1 MEKGCRAMRGVP
13 YSYMESAEIGRRNWL
28 VIVLL
33 GLAGQIAWNVEN
45 SWFNTFVF
53 DTITPDPK
61 PIAWMVAVS
70 AVTATLTTLVMGTL
84 SDRVGKRKP
93 FILYGYILWGI
104 STAIFPTTASVQNVS
119 LAVLAA
125 ILADAVMT
133 FFGSTAYD
141 AAYNAWTTDISNT
154 SNRGRLTAVISTF
167 PLLAALIGAGLS
179 GVIIDRF
186 GYYTFFI
193 SLGVVVSL
201 LGLIG
206 GAVLKDSRTLQRVPR
221 ENRKHLIVDMFD
233 GFSLHT
239 IKANRE
245 LFLIFS
251 SVALFSIGF
260 QVFLPYQI
268 IYLNNYL
275 HISKSLVGVI
285 SAVAVLVSIL
295 IAVPAGRL
303 ADRGYI
309 NQLAFLSP
317 FLLCAGLIL
326 FSLSRSV
333 PVLAITGSLLY
344 ISLVVYTLSTG
355 AWIKNLLPENSR
367 GKFEGIRMVFNVAIP
382 MLIGPSIGSFLVSTF
397 GVPTVLH
404 GETGFIPTPILFPV
418 AGLISITSIL
428 PLIIVTRAK
437 RSNN

>member
-1 MEKGCRAMRGVP
+1 MNK
-13 YSYMESAEIGRRNWL
+13 AEISRKNWL

-70 AVTATLTTLVMGTL
+70 AITATLTTLVMGTM
-84 SDRVGKRKP
+84 SDRIGRRRP

-104 STAIFPTTASVQNVS
+104 STALFPATASVGNVRM
-119 LAVLAA
+119 A
-125 ILADAVMT
+125 ILAVIFADAIMT

-141 AAYNAWTTDISNT
+141 AAYNAWTTDISHQ
-154 SNRGRLTAVISTF
+154 SNRGRLSAVISTF
-167 PLLAALIGAGLS
+167 PLVAALIGAGLS
-179 GVIIDRF
+179 GIIIDAF

-193 SLGVVVSL
+193 SLGILVSL
-201 LGLIG
+201 LGLVG
-206 GAVLKDSRTLQRVPR
+206 GKMLEDSKDLQRIPKDK
-221 ENRKHLIVDMFD
+221 RKNFFIDLLD
-233 GFSLHT
+233 GFSLET
-239 IKANRE
+239 IKTNRE
-245 LFLIFS
+245 LFLVLV

-275 HISKSLVGVI
+275 AISKSLVGLI
-285 SAVAVLVSIL
+285 SAIAVLASIL
-295 IAVPAGRL
+295 LALPAGKL
-303 ADRGYI
+303 ADRGYGRL
-309 NQLAFLSP
+309 LA
-317 FLLCAGLIL
+317 LLAPCLLLVGLVL
-326 FSLSRSV
+326 FSLARTV
-333 PVLAITGSLLY
+333 ATLALTGSLLY

-355 AWIKNLLPENSR
+355 AWIKNLLPEGSR

-382 MLIGPSIGSFLVSTF
+382 MLIGPTIGSFLVTTF

-404 GETGFIPTPILFPV
+404 GEAGFIPTPILFPV
-418 AGLISITSIL
+418 AGVIAITSIL
-428 PLIIVTRAK
+428 PLHTVIRGK
-437 RSNN
+437 RSKMWAKVQ

>member
-1 MEKGCRAMRGVP
+1 MSKQ
-13 YSYMESAEIGRRNWL
+13 EIGKKNWL

-70 AVTATLTTLVMGTL
+70 AITATLTTLVMGTI
-84 SDRVGKRKP
+84 SDRVGRRKP

-104 STAIFPTTASVQNVS
+104 STALFPATASIRNVRFAI
-119 LAVLAA
+119 LAVIA
-125 ILADAVMT
+125 ADAVMT

-141 AAYNAWTTDISNT
+141 AAYNAWTTDISNK
-154 SNRGRLTAVISTF
+154 SNRGRLSALISTF

-179 GVIIDRF
+179 GVVIDSL
-186 GYYTFFI
+186 GYVTFFI
-193 SLGVVVSL
+193 ALGILVSVLGIVGGL
-201 LGLIG
+201 LLEDSKTLRRTPKDERKNLI
-206 GAVLKDSRTLQRVPR
+206 
-221 ENRKHLIVDMFD
+221 IDMFD

-239 IKANRE
+239 IKTNQE
-245 LFLIFS
+245 LFLVFS
-251 SVALFSIGF
+251 SVSLFSIGF

-275 HISKSLVGVI
+275 NISKSLVGLI
-285 SAVAVLVSIL
+285 SAIAVLISIL
-295 IAVPAGRL
+295 TAVPAGKL

-309 NQLAFLSP
+309 NQFAFLSP
-317 FLLCAGLIL
+317 FLLCVGLML

-333 PVLAITGSLLY
+333 FTLTITGSLLY

-355 AWIKNLLPENSR
+355 AWIKNLLPEGSR

-382 MLIGPSIGSFLVSTF
+382 MLIGPAIGSLLVTNF

-404 GETGFIPTPILFPV
+404 GEMGFIPTPILFPV
-418 AGLISITSIL
+418 AGLISVTSIL
-428 PLIIVTRAK
+428 PLLIVKKK
-437 RSNN
+437 RSARDASDD

>member
-1 MEKGCRAMRGVP
+1 MSKQ
-13 YSYMESAEIGRRNWL
+13 EIGKKNWL

-70 AVTATLTTLVMGTL
+70 AITATLTTLAMGTI
-84 SDRVGKRKP
+84 SDRVGRRKP

-104 STAIFPTTASVQNVS
+104 STALFPATASIRNVRFAI
-119 LAVLAA
+119 LAVIA
-125 ILADAVMT
+125 ADAVMT

-141 AAYNAWTTDISNT
+141 AAYNAWTTDISNK
-154 SNRGRLTAVISTF
+154 SNRGRLSALISTF

-179 GVIIDRF
+179 GVVIDSL
-186 GYYTFFI
+186 GYVTFFI
-193 SLGVVVSL
+193 ALGILVSVLGIVGGL
-201 LGLIG
+201 LLEDSKTLRRTPKDERKNLI
-206 GAVLKDSRTLQRVPR
+206 
-221 ENRKHLIVDMFD
+221 IDMFD

-239 IKANRE
+239 IKTNQE
-245 LFLIFS
+245 LFLVFS
-251 SVALFSIGF
+251 SVSLFSIGF

-275 HISKSLVGVI
+275 NISKSLVGLI
-285 SAVAVLVSIL
+285 SAIAVLISIL
-295 IAVPAGRL
+295 TAVPAGKL

-309 NQLAFLSP
+309 NQFAFLSP
-317 FLLCAGLIL
+317 FLLCVGLML

-333 PVLAITGSLLY
+333 FTLTITGSLLY

-355 AWIKNLLPENSR
+355 AWIKNLLPEGSR

-382 MLIGPSIGSFLVSTF
+382 MLIGPAIGSLLVTNF

-418 AGLISITSIL
+418 AGLISVTSIL
-428 PLIIVTRAK
+428 PLLIVKKK
-437 RSNN
+437 RSARDASDD

>member
-1 MEKGCRAMRGVP
+1 MSKQ
-13 YSYMESAEIGRRNWL
+13 EIGKKNWL

-70 AVTATLTTLVMGTL
+70 AITATLTTLVMGTI
-84 SDRVGKRKP
+84 SDRVGRRKP
-93 FILYGYILWGI
+93 FILYAYILWGI
-104 STAIFPTTASVQNVS
+104 STALFPATASIRNVRFAI
-119 LAVLAA
+119 LAVIA
-125 ILADAVMT
+125 ADAVMT

-141 AAYNAWTTDISNT
+141 AAYNAWTTDISNK
-154 SNRGRLTAVISTF
+154 SNRGRLSALISTF

-179 GVIIDRF
+179 GVVIDSL
-186 GYYTFFI
+186 GYVTFFI
-193 SLGVVVSL
+193 ALGILVSVLGIVGGL
-201 LGLIG
+201 LLEDSKTLRRTPKDERKNLI
-206 GAVLKDSRTLQRVPR
+206 
-221 ENRKHLIVDMFD
+221 IDMFD

-239 IKANRE
+239 IKTNQE
-245 LFLIFS
+245 LFLVFS
-251 SVALFSIGF
+251 SVSLFSIGF

-275 HISKSLVGVI
+275 NISKSLVGLI
-285 SAVAVLVSIL
+285 SAIAVLISIL
-295 IAVPAGRL
+295 TAVPAGKL

-309 NQLAFLSP
+309 NQFAFLSP
-317 FLLCAGLIL
+317 FLLCVGLML

-333 PVLAITGSLLY
+333 FTLTITGSLLY

-355 AWIKNLLPENSR
+355 AWIKNLLPEGSR

-382 MLIGPSIGSFLVSTF
+382 MLIGPAIGSLLVTNF

-418 AGLISITSIL
+418 AGLISVTSIL
-428 PLIIVTRAK
+428 PLLIVKKK
-437 RSNN
+437 RSARDASDD

>member
-1 MEKGCRAMRGVP
+1 MSKQ
-13 YSYMESAEIGRRNWL
+13 EIGKKNWL

-70 AVTATLTTLVMGTL
+70 AITATLTTLVMGTI
-84 SDRVGKRKP
+84 SDRVGRRKP

-104 STAIFPTTASVQNVS
+104 STALFPATASIRNVRFAI
-119 LAVLAA
+119 LAVIA
-125 ILADAVMT
+125 ADAVMT

-141 AAYNAWTTDISNT
+141 ATYNAWTTDISNK
-154 SNRGRLTAVISTF
+154 SNRGRLSALISTF

-179 GVIIDRF
+179 GVVIDSL
-186 GYYTFFI
+186 GYVTFFI
-193 SLGVVVSL
+193 ALGILVSVLGIVGGL
-201 LGLIG
+201 LLEDSKTLRRTPKDERKNLI
-206 GAVLKDSRTLQRVPR
+206 
-221 ENRKHLIVDMFD
+221 IDMFD

-239 IKANRE
+239 IKTNQE
-245 LFLIFS
+245 LFLVFS
-251 SVALFSIGF
+251 SVSLFSIGF

-275 HISKSLVGVI
+275 NISKSLVGLI
-285 SAVAVLVSIL
+285 SAIAVLISIL
-295 IAVPAGRL
+295 TAVPAGKL

-309 NQLAFLSP
+309 NQFAFLSP
-317 FLLCAGLIL
+317 FLLCVGLML

-333 PVLAITGSLLY
+333 FTLTITGSLLY

-355 AWIKNLLPENSR
+355 AWIKNLLPEGSR

-382 MLIGPSIGSFLVSTF
+382 MLIGPAIGSLLVTNF

-418 AGLISITSIL
+418 AGLISVTSIL
-428 PLIIVTRAK
+428 PLLIVKKK
-437 RSNN
+437 RSARDASDD

>member
-1 MEKGCRAMRGVP
+1 MSR
-13 YSYMESAEIGRRNWL
+13 SEIGRKNWF

-70 AVTATLTTLVMGTL
+70 AITATLTTLVMGTI

-93 FILYGYILWGI
+93 FIVYGYILWGV
-104 STAIFPTTASVQNVS
+104 STALFPATASIQTARFAI
-119 LAVLAA
+119 LAV
-125 ILADAVMT
+125 IMADAVMT

-141 AAYNAWTTDISNT
+141 AAYNAWTTDISNK
-154 SNRGRLTAVISTF
+154 SNRGRLSAVISTF

-179 GVIIDRF
+179 GIVIDSL
-186 GYYTFFI
+186 GYVFFFI
-193 SLGVVVSL
+193 ALGILVSL
-201 LGLIG
+201 LGIVG
-206 GAVLKDSRTLQRVPR
+206 GLLLQDSKALRRTPKG
-221 ENRKHLIVDMFD
+221 ERKNLIVDIFD
-233 GFSLHT
+233 GFSLYT
-239 IKANRE
+239 MKTNQE
-245 LFLIFS
+245 LFLVFS

-275 HISKSLVGVI
+275 NISKSIVGVI
-285 SAVAVLVSIL
+285 SALAVLVSIL
-295 IAVPAGRL
+295 IAVPAGKL

-309 NQLAFLSP
+309 TKLAFFSP
-317 FLLCAGLIL
+317 LLLCVGLML
-326 FSLSRSV
+326 FSLSRSI
-333 PVLAITGSLLY
+333 LTLTITGSLLY
-344 ISLVVYTLSTG
+344 ISLVIYTLSTG
-355 AWIKNLLPENSR
+355 AWMKNLLPEGSR

-382 MLIGPSIGSFLVSTF
+382 MLIGPAIGSLLVTSF

-404 GETGFIPTPILFPV
+404 GESGFIPTPVLFPV
-418 AGLISITSIL
+418 AGFISVMAIF
-428 PLIIVTRAK
+428 PLIVVKK
-437 RSNN
+437 RKHRKKT

>member
-1 MEKGCRAMRGVP
+1 MSKQ
-13 YSYMESAEIGRRNWL
+13 EIGKKNWL

-70 AVTATLTTLVMGTL
+70 AITATLTTLAMGTI
-84 SDRVGKRKP
+84 SDRVGRRKP

-104 STAIFPTTASVQNVS
+104 STALFPATASIRNVRFAI
-119 LAVLAA
+119 LAVIA
-125 ILADAVMT
+125 ADAVMT

-141 AAYNAWTTDISNT
+141 AAYNAWTTDISNK
-154 SNRGRLTAVISTF
+154 SNRGRLSALISTF

-179 GVIIDRF
+179 GVVIDSL
-186 GYYTFFI
+186 GYVTFFI
-193 SLGVVVSL
+193 ALGILVSVLGIVGGL
-201 LGLIG
+201 LLEDSKTLRRTPKDERKNLI
-206 GAVLKDSRTLQRVPR
+206 
-221 ENRKHLIVDMFD
+221 IDMFD

-239 IKANRE
+239 IKTNQE
-245 LFLIFS
+245 LFLVFS
-251 SVALFSIGF
+251 SVSLFSIGF

-275 HISKSLVGVI
+275 NISKSLVGLI
-285 SAVAVLVSIL
+285 SAIAVLISIL
-295 IAVPAGRL
+295 TAVPAGKL

-309 NQLAFLSP
+309 NQFAFLSP
-317 FLLCAGLIL
+317 FLLCVGLML

-333 PVLAITGSLLY
+333 FTLTITGSLLY

-355 AWIKNLLPENSR
+355 AWIKNLLPEGSR

-382 MLIGPSIGSFLVSTF
+382 MLIGPAIGSLLVTNF

-404 GETGFIPTPILFPV
+404 GEMGFIPTPILFPV
-418 AGLISITSIL
+418 AGLISVTSIL
-428 PLIIVTRAK
+428 PLLIVKKK
-437 RSNN
+437 RSARDASDD

>member
-1 MEKGCRAMRGVP
+1 MSKQ
-13 YSYMESAEIGRRNWL
+13 EIGKKNWL

-70 AVTATLTTLVMGTL
+70 AITATLTTLVMGTI
-84 SDRVGKRKP
+84 SDRVGRRKP

-104 STAIFPTTASVQNVS
+104 STALFPATASIRNVRFAI
-119 LAVLAA
+119 LAVIA
-125 ILADAVMT
+125 ADAVMT

-141 AAYNAWTTDISNT
+141 AAYNAWTTDISNK
-154 SNRGRLTAVISTF
+154 SNRGRLSALISTF

-179 GVIIDRF
+179 GVVIDSL
-186 GYYTFFI
+186 GYVTFFI
-193 SLGVVVSL
+193 ALGILVSVLGIVGGL
-201 LGLIG
+201 LLEDSKTLRRTPKDERKNLI
-206 GAVLKDSRTLQRVPR
+206 
-221 ENRKHLIVDMFD
+221 IDMFD

-239 IKANRE
+239 IKTNQE
-245 LFLIFS
+245 LFLVFS
-251 SVALFSIGF
+251 SVSLFSIGF

-275 HISKSLVGVI
+275 NISKSLVGLI
-285 SAVAVLVSIL
+285 SAIAVLISIL
-295 IAVPAGRL
+295 TAVPAGKL

-309 NQLAFLSP
+309 NQFAFLSP
-317 FLLCAGLIL
+317 FLLCVGLML

-333 PVLAITGSLLY
+333 FTLTITGSLLY

-355 AWIKNLLPENSR
+355 AWIKNLLPEGSR

-382 MLIGPSIGSFLVSTF
+382 MLIGPAIGSLLVTNF

-418 AGLISITSIL
+418 AGLISVTSIL
-428 PLIIVTRAK
+428 PLLIVKKK
-437 RSNN
+437 RSARDASDD